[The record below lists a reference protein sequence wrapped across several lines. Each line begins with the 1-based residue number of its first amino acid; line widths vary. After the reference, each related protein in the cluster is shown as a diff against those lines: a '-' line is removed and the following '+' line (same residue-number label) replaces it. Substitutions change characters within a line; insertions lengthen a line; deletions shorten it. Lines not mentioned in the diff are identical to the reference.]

1 MKRSLSSTAFF
12 NGKTNLAGLS
22 AMSNTVPKVAI
33 LIETSREYG
42 RGLLRGIAKYSQLYG
57 PWQFHL
63 TPGDFE
69 QIVPKMKEWRGTGII
84 ARVMNDRTAQLVI
97 RTGLPTVFLDL
108 PDSSAVRKIVRNISY
123 VEMISD
129 SVGAAKLVAEH
140 FLEKQFRQFAYVGY
154 QGQIWSHIREQ
165 TFMNYLKN
173 KGFPVEI
180 YRVPLR
186 HGLPLRW
193 EKEEIF
199 LAHWLKNL
207 PKPIGLMAC
216 NDQRGREVLDAC
228 SFAKIVIPE
237 EMTVVGVDNDE
248 LLCDLSYPPLSS
260 VQFHTERGGFLAAQ
274 ALDKMMKNQPQ
285 PLEKIIVIPSQVIER
300 RSSNI
305 VAVDDPMIAASLQ
318 YIHTQPLNTLTI
330 HKLAEHLAISRRTL
344 ELKFRRVLGKTVL
357 QEIHKVRLDRAK
369 RLLQETE
376 MSIPEIAEDVGF
388 ATGSYFIQIFK
399 NELGV
404 TPSKYRQTGS
414 AQK

>member
-1 MKRSLSSTAFF
+1 MKRSLSPTCYQNEKSRPDRL
-12 NGKTNLAGLS
+12 LAADNS
-22 AMSNTVPKVAI
+22 VPKVAI

-69 QIVPKMKEWRGTGII
+69 QIVPKMKEWGGKGII
-84 ARVMNDRTAQLVI
+84 ARVMNDQTAQLVI

-108 PDSSAVRKIVRNISY
+108 PDSSVVRKIVQNISY
-123 VEMISD
+123 IEMVSD
-129 SVGAAKLVAEH
+129 SVGAAELVAEH
-140 FLEKQFRQFAYVGY
+140 FLEKQFKQFAYVGY

-165 TFMNYLKN
+165 AFMNYLKN
-173 KGFPVEI
+173 KGFPVEV
-180 YRVPLR
+180 YRVPLQD
-186 HGLPLRW
+186 GSPVRW

-199 LAHWLKNL
+199 LAHWLVNL

-228 SFAKIVIPE
+228 SVAKIVIPE
-237 EMTVVGVDNDE
+237 EMAVVGVDNDE
-248 LLCDLSYPPLSS
+248 LLCELSYPPLSS
-260 VQFHTERGGFLAAQ
+260 VQLNTEQGGFLAAQ

-285 PLEKIIVIPSQVIER
+285 PLDKIIVVPLRVVER
-300 RSSNI
+300 RSSNV
-305 VAVDDPMIAASLQ
+305 VAVDDPLIAASLQ

-330 HKLAEHLAISRRTL
+330 HQITEHLAISRRGL
-344 ELKFRRVLGKTVL
+344 ELKFRRILGVTVL

-376 MSIPEIAEDVGF
+376 MTIPEIAEDVGF
-388 ATGSYFIQIFK
+388 ASGSYFIQMFK

-404 TPSKYRQTGS
+404 TPSKYRQIIRKG
-414 AQK
+414 